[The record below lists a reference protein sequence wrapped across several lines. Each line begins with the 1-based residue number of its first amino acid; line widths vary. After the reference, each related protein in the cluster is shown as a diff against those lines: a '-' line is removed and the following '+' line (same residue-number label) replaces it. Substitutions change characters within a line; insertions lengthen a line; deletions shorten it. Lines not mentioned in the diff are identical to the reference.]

1 VAPNT
6 AANSGTSP
14 ENIYLCTL
22 NQTIRFDIRYAHFLI
37 MLQNKNDVAIKV
49 LADTSKLLNRTLY
62 VNPQHKFYCAYL
74 TGLANMNLFVEKAL
88 QF

>member
-1 VAPNT
+1 
-6 AANSGTSP
+6 
-14 ENIYLCTL
+14 
-22 NQTIRFDIRYAHFLI
+22 